1 MKICCFFVQVD
12 AIGFQSQPFEFSYDF
27 KDVIRYALSV
37 GASLTSFI
45 DGPESNDTLETGL
58 DLLYENSDNFTALPG
73 FAYLPAI
80 ETLVPVVTGG
90 VPGLSFDLTQVFAF
104 IFLNFIDSKRKTTQ
118 A

>member
-1 MKICCFFVQVD
+1 MVPFFVQVD

-27 KDVIRYALSV
+27 KDVIRYAISV

-45 DGPESNDTLETGL
+45 DGPESNNAWETGL

-80 ETLVPVVTGG
+80 ESLVPVVTGG
-90 VPGLSFDLTQVFAF
+90 VPGLSFDLTQVY
-104 IFLNFIDSKRKTTQ
+104 L
-118 A
+118 